1 MSLSKCGSAT
11 AVDRMHCM
19 MKHTTFFLSFRLS
32 DYLFTVA
39 RYAAF
44 LDGKKE
50 TIYIQP
56 KARTAKKVREKL
68 SETQEILQSDG

>member
-1 MSLSKCGSAT
+1 
-11 AVDRMHCM
+11 
-19 MKHTTFFLSFRLS
+19 MKKSYNPFLISFRLS
-32 DYLFTVA
+32 DYLFTIA

-56 KARTAKKVREKL
+56 KTRSAKKIKEKV
-68 SETQEILQSDG
+68 SENQKVLQRDG

>member
-1 MSLSKCGSAT
+1 MWFSYSS
-11 AVDRMHCM
+11 VVRMHYM
-19 MKHTTFFLSFRLS
+19 MKHTTFLSFRLS

-56 KARTAKKVREKL
+56 KARTAKVREKV
-68 SETQEILQSDG
+68 SETQEVLKSDG

>member
-1 MSLSKCGSAT
+1 MEGYVSSFS
-11 AVDRMHCM
+11 
-19 MKHTTFFLSFRLS
+19 FFRLS

-56 KARTAKKVREKL
+56 KPRTSKKVEEKV
-68 SETQEILQSDG
+68 SENQKILQ

>member
-1 MSLSKCGSAT
+1 MIHIVG
-11 AVDRMHCM
+11 RMGNIGNYM
-19 MKHTTFFLSFRLS
+19 QILFFYRLS
-32 DYLFTVA
+32 DYLFTIA

-56 KARTAKKVREKL
+56 KIRIAEKVGDKV
-68 SETQEILQSDG
+68 SENQEVLQRDG

>member
-1 MSLSKCGSAT
+1 MQIL
-11 AVDRMHCM
+11 
-19 MKHTTFFLSFRLS
+19 FFYRLS
-32 DYLFTVA
+32 DYLFTIA

-56 KARTAKKVREKL
+56 KIRIAEKVGDKV
-68 SETQEILQSDG
+68 SENQEVLQRDG